1 MAMLA
6 AEVTLSVEATTARSL
21 EYISTRKMTV
31 VTKHPQLLRRDQ
43 HPSSS
48 QEFLW
53 TLQQDSAVGVVT
65 MMAEGVAHLRT
76 LAMKERVIVMEP
88 VMEVLMMEI
97 GDVVEILSV
106 EVTTASSLV
115 RTTTRR
121 MIAVRSQQPSPQ
133 ISQCRDNKNKGGVSG
148 PSGAPALPPVA
159 LAIA

>member
-1 MAMLA
+1 
-6 AEVTLSVEATTARSL
+6 
-21 EYISTRKMTV
+21 
-31 VTKHPQLLRRDQ
+31 
-43 HPSSS
+43 
-48 QEFLW
+48 
-53 TLQQDSAVGVVT
+53 
-65 MMAEGVAHLRT
+65 MMVEGVAHLRT

-133 ISQCRDNKNKGGVSG
+133 ISQCRDNKNKVT
-148 PSGAPALPPVA
+148 
-159 LAIA
+159 

>member
-1 MAMLA
+1 MMAMLA

-65 MMAEGVAHLRT
+65 MMVEGVAHLRT
-76 LAMKERVIVMEP
+76 LAMKERVIVMEQ
-88 VMEVLMMEI
+88 VMEV
-97 GDVVEILSV
+97 
-106 EVTTASSLV
+106 
-115 RTTTRR
+115 
-121 MIAVRSQQPSPQ
+121 
-133 ISQCRDNKNKGGVSG
+133 
-148 PSGAPALPPVA
+148 
-159 LAIA
+159 

>member
-1 MAMLA
+1 MMAMLA
-6 AEVTLSVEATTARSL
+6 AEVTLSVEATTARSS

-31 VTKHPQLLRRDQ
+31 VTKHPQLLPRDQ

-65 MMAEGVAHLRT
+65 MMVEGVAHLRI

-133 ISQCRDNKNKGGVSG
+133 LSQCRDNKKKVT
-148 PSGAPALPPVA
+148 
-159 LAIA
+159 